1 MSIVSGQTT
10 IVLNTESQKALTD
23 AVNKDVAVAN
33 KWRKCAELFVSQGVT
48 SDLLVKVGRG
58 EDNPNELLH
67 HQINTA
73 IIAGFSDHVKAIISK
88 ETKTLTPEQQETKRY
103 WGQQVG
109 SYFRKIEKH
118 VINIEAAG
126 KDSEE
131 STSQAKAKGANQKR
145 GGVPKSAKGK
155 IQYYLLQCIEAMRKL
170 EVPMPSQDTDIKVLN
185 TLMAKYK

>member
-1 MSIVSGQTT
+1 MSIVSGQTN

-58 EDNPNELLH
+58 EENPNELLH

-73 IIAGFSDHVKAIISK
+73 IIAGFTDHVKAVISK

-103 WGQQVG
+103 WHKQLG

-118 VINIEAAG
+118 VINIEAAD
-126 KDSEE
+126 KAPTDKAP
-131 STSQAKAKGANQKR
+131 TAKGANQKR
-145 GGVPKSAKGK
+145 GGVPKNAKGR
-155 IQYYLLQCIEAMRKL
+155 IQYYLLQCIESMRKL
-170 EVPMPSQDTDIKVLN
+170 ETPMPSQDTDIKALQAI
-185 TLMAKYK
+185 MAKYK